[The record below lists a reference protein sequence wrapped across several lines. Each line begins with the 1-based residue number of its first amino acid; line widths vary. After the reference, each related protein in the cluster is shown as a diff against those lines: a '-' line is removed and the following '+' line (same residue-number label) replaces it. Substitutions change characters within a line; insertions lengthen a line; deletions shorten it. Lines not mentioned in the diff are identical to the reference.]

1 MLRSRLSLTLAALT
15 IGLAVP
21 TAAGAAIVTQVDLT
35 GVTKTHLHPI
45 DNPCLLDD
53 PTSCAP
59 AVTPTPVPTPPP
71 HGGGGGAQTPSDYCE
86 AYKDALG
93 DTANTRFGMDQLA
106 ALGCD

>member
-1 MLRSRLSLTLAALT
+1 MLRSRLSLSLAALT

-21 TAAGAAIVTQVDLT
+21 TAAGAAIVT

-53 PTSCAP
+53 PTSC
-59 AVTPTPVPTPPP
+59 TPPVVTPVPTPPP
-71 HGGGGGAQTPSDYCE
+71 HGGGGGAQTPNDFCE

-93 DTANTRFGMDQLA
+93 DTALTQFGMDQLA